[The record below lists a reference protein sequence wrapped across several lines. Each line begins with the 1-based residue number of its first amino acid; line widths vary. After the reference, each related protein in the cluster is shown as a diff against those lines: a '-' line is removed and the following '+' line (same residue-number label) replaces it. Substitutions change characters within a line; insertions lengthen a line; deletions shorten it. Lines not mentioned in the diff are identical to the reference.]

1 MFVTHLYT
9 PWYSPHLLPA
19 GRRGLSERGRGRGG
33 GGGPRRAAARAGDAG
48 GGARGARGARGTGM
62 GNCFGGAGAPPGGP
76 PEGGSAPPAVGELP
90 EEMRDSFGVLRAA
103 ELGSERAASGYGGS
117 HLGAVGEGPSG
128 AAALGLG
135 NEYRPSV
142 GGLTFGAEQRAPS
155 RPRARGEPEDSS
167 GYGSLRAGVLLAGHG
182 TERGGMEQGEFVPN
196 LTDEETKIRSPRG
209 LSPRRRS
216 GGLQELDSPT
226 GCDGGQLTS
235 QHPFADAIRS
245 YKESHESCGR
255 RRLRRWPWQRAAGG
269 SDGGMWVHYLNEL
282 GVPDDNPGRRHLQNV
297 FTSNM
302 FLSKVDALMLTLD
315 SNGTGHVE
323 EHEFRFFLDGL
334 QGRMRPFLRAVR
346 PSARPEPS
354 ADLEFVLSE
363 KFKAAVCQ
371 AVQDELFTWRQ
382 FVHPWA
388 LPRVTFRELLQLTLA
403 AAVRLAVDA
412 AASGN
417 FGAGMAS
424 GLSPIAID
432 FSLLMASPVEGP
444 GSPAHNLFCHTVFDL
459 HVLCPP
465 QTADLVDGTI
475 DESSREFSLSRSS
488 S

>member
-1 MFVTHLYT
+1 
-9 PWYSPHLLPA
+9 
-19 GRRGLSERGRGRGG
+19 
-33 GGGPRRAAARAGDAG
+33 
-48 GGARGARGARGTGM
+48 M
-62 GNCFGGAGAPPGGP
+62 GNCLGGAGTPPGGAP
-76 PEGGSAPPAVGELP
+76 PLRRGEDGGAPPAVGELP

-103 ELGSERAASGYGGS
+103 EQGSERAASGYGGS
-117 HLGAVGEGPSG
+117 HLDAVGEGAPEASSS
-128 AAALGLG
+128 GLG
-135 NEYRPSV
+135 NNYRPSV

-155 RPRARGEPEDSS
+155 QLRARGEPEDSS
-167 GYGSLRAGVLLAGHG
+167 GHGSLRAGVLLAGHG

-196 LTDEETKIRSPRG
+196 LTDEETKIRSPRR
-209 LSPRRRS
+209 LSPCQRS
-216 GGLQELDSPT
+216 GVIQELDSSK

-235 QHPFADAIRS
+235 HHPFADAIRS

-255 RRLRRWPWQRAAGG
+255 RRLRKWPWQRAAGG
-269 SDGGMWVHYLNEL
+269 SSRSMWVHYLNEL

-297 FTSNM
+297 FTSNV

-334 QGRMRPFLRAVR
+334 QGRMRPFLRVVR

-371 AVQDELFTWRQ
+371 AVQGELFTWRQ
-382 FVHPWA
+382 FAHPWA

-417 FGAGMAS
+417 FGAPMAS
-424 GLSPIAID
+424 ALSPIAID

-444 GSPAHNLFCHTVFDL
+444 GSPVHSLFCHTVFDL

-465 QTADLVDGTI
+465 QTSDLVDGTI